1 MIRNAQLHERALKQQ
16 ETEQDLRLAT
26 EVQAAFLPQSF
37 PDVDG
42 FEVHSYYQ
50 AAQYIGG
57 DYFDY
62 IHLPGGRMAIVVADV
77 VGHGVRGGHVHGK
90 AVSRNQILLG
100 PLILTSPR
108 Q

>member
-1 MIRNAQLHERALKQQ
+1 M
-16 ETEQDLRLAT
+16 
-26 EVQAAFLPQSF
+26 
-37 PDVDG
+37 DG

-77 VGHGVRGGHVHGK
+77 VGHGVAAAMFMAKLSAETRYCLAADPDIAK
-90 AVSRNQILLG
+90 A
-100 PLILTSPR
+100 
-108 Q
+108 